1 MASMVGNKNKMRGF
15 ARDLRQQAT
24 NAEQRLWQRLRN
36 RQILNAKFRR
46 QHPIPPYVVDFVCL
60 DKKLVIEADGGQHL
74 DQREHDEK
82 RTAFLEARG
91 FRVLRFWNDEILE
104 QMDVV
109 LGVVFRALEEAPAPH
124 PDPLPTGERE

>member
-1 MASMVGNKNKMRGF
+1 MVGNKNKMRGF